1 MDEKQNQEEAK
12 VQRLAIE
19 IQGLTERNKFLE
31 LENKQLSRSNV
42 WLSISCIVWALLYLW
57 SRLLG

>member
-1 MDEKQNQEEAK
+1 MDEKEKQETEKNQH
-12 VQRLAIE
+12 LIIE
-19 IQGLTERNKFLE
+19 IKGLNERNKLLE

-42 WLSISCIVWALLYLW
+42 WLSIACIAWALLYLW

>member
-1 MDEKQNQEEAK
+1 MDEKEKQEAEKNQH
-12 VQRLAIE
+12 LIIE
-19 IQGLTERNKFLE
+19 IKGLNERNKLLE

-42 WLSISCIVWALLYLW
+42 WLSIACIAWALLYLW

>member
-1 MDEKQNQEEAK
+1 MDEKEKQE
-12 VQRLAIE
+12 
-19 IQGLTERNKFLE
+19 TERNQHLIIEIKGLNERNKLLE

-42 WLSISCIVWALLYLW
+42 WLSIACIAWALLYLW